1 VNRLGIGLARA
12 ALVIAVVTAVARV
25 VGFARV
31 VVFARTVGPA
41 NCLGNVY
48 YTANS
53 VPNIVFEIV
62 AGGALASLV
71 VPVLAGAA
79 DRRDSAEVGRTTSAL
94 LTWTVLLLLPIS
106 IAGIWL
112 ARPVMELLVGDN
124 GQCNPQQVIDAGTR
138 MLLVFLPQIVLYGVG
153 IVLIGVLQAHRRF
166 IGPALAPLLSSV
178 VVIAAYAVFAIHF
191 TGDPETLSTVSRTD
205 ELILSVGTTL
215 GVVILSLC
223 LVVPLHRLRVPLRPS
238 LLFPAGVAAKVRR
251 LAIAGVITLAAQQI
265 SVAVVL
271 RLAND
276 AGPRGAVTLY
286 NLAWTVFLV
295 PWAVLAVPIATSAF
309 QRLSADA
316 EAGDEHRYA
325 ATAATS
331 THALLYTTLAAAAV
345 MVAIAE
351 PAARVLAQNG
361 PAATS
366 TDVVA
371 LARAIAAFAPGLVGY
386 GLVAHIGRALYARG
400 RGRLAAGATA
410 LGWLAVIAADVAIVA
425 VTPRLDTVPAL
436 ALGNSVGMT
445 VAGVLL
451 LIGLARS
458 AGRDALAGVTRAL
471 VAGLAGAALG
481 MALGRL
487 VANVVSGPALVTNVG
502 IAVAATTAT
511 LLVFTGAVA
520 VAGGPSTRALLQSVR
535 RG

>member
-1 VNRLGIGLARA
+1 MSRLGMGLVRA
-12 ALVIAVVTAVARV
+12 ALVIVVVTAAARV

-31 VVFARTVGPA
+31 VVFAQTVGPA

-79 DRRDSAEVGRTTSAL
+79 ERRDSAEVGRTTSAL

-106 IAGIWL
+106 VAGIWL
-112 ARPVMELLVGDN
+112 ARPVMELLVGSS
-124 GQCNPQQVIDAGTR
+124 GECNPQQVVDAGTR

-166 IGPALAPLLSSV
+166 IGPAVAPLLSSA
-178 VVIAAYAVFAIHF
+178 VVIAAYSVFAIHF
-191 TGDPETLSTVSRTD
+191 TGNPNQLSTVSRTD
-205 ELILSVGTTL
+205 ELILSVGTTV
-215 GVVILSLC
+215 GVALLSLC
-223 LVVPLHRLRVPLRPS
+223 LLLPLRRLHLPLRPS
-238 LLFPAGVAAKVRR
+238 LRFPDGVASKVRS
-251 LAIAGVITLAAQQI
+251 LAVAGVITLVAQQV

-309 QRLSADA
+309 QRLSARA
-316 EAGDEHRYA
+316 TAGDERAYA
-325 ATAATS
+325 TTAASS
-331 THALLYTTLAAAAV
+331 THALLLTTFVSAAV

-361 PAATS
+361 PGATS
-366 TDVVA
+366 DDVEA
-371 LARAIAAFAPGLVGY
+371 LARAIAAFAPGLIGY
-386 GLVAHIGRALYARG
+386 GLVAHVGRALFARH
-400 RGRLAAGATA
+400 RGRLAAGAIA
-410 LGWLAVIAADVAIVA
+410 AGWVAVIGADLALVAA
-425 VTPRLDTVPAL
+425 TGSPDTVPAL

-451 LIGLARS
+451 LVGLARE
-458 AGRDALAGVTRAL
+458 AGRAAVAGVARSL
-471 VAGLAGAALG
+471 VTGVVAAGAGLV
-481 MALGRL
+481 LGRL
-487 VANVVSGPALVTNVG
+487 LANVVSGPSVAANVG
-502 IAVAATTAT
+502 IAVAATIVTV
-511 LLVFTGAVA
+511 LVSAAVVA
-520 VAGGPSTRALLQSVR
+520 MAGGPGARELLRSVR
-535 RG
+535 NG

>member
-1 VNRLGIGLARA
+1 MGLARA
-12 ALVIAVVTAVARV
+12 ALVIALVTAIARV

-79 DRRDSAEVGRTTSAL
+79 ERRDVTELGRTTSAL

-112 ARPVMELLVGDN
+112 AQPVMELLVGDN
-124 GQCNPQQVIDAGTR
+124 GQCNPQQVVDAGTR

-166 IGPALAPLLSSV
+166 VGPALAPLLSSA
-178 VVIAAYAVFAIHF
+178 VVIAAYSVFAIHF
-191 TGDPETLSTVSRTD
+191 TGNPDRLSTVSRTD

-215 GVVILSLC
+215 GVAVLSLC
-223 LVVPLHRLRVPLRPS
+223 LLVPFLRLRVPLRPS
-238 LLFPAGVAAKVRR
+238 LHFPTGIATRVRSLAVAGVV
-251 LAIAGVITLAAQQI
+251 TLVAQQI
-265 SVAVVL
+265 SVAIVL

-309 QRLSADA
+309 QRLSARAD
-316 EAGDEHRYA
+316 AGDARA
-325 ATAATS
+325 FATTAAAS
-331 THALLYTTLAAAAV
+331 TQAVLLTTLAAGAV
-345 MVAIAE
+345 LVAIAE
-351 PAARVLAQNG
+351 PVARVLAQNG
-361 PAATS
+361 PAATPD
-366 TDVVA
+366 DVDA

-386 GLVAHIGRALYARG
+386 GLVAHVGRALYAQD
-400 RGRLAAGATA
+400 RGRLAAS
-410 LGWLAVIAADVAIVA
+410 VIAAGWIGVIGADLAIVA
-425 VTPRLDTVPAL
+425 STGRPDTVPAL

-445 VAGVLL
+445 LAGVLL
-451 LIGLARS
+451 LVSLARV
-458 AGRDALAGVTRAL
+458 AGRDAVAGIARAL
-471 VAGLAGAALG
+471 TAGLAGGAIGLI
-481 MALGRL
+481 LGRL
-487 VANVVSGPALVTNVG
+487 VANTVSGPGLVTNVSVAIVAT
-502 IAVAATTAT
+502 IAT
-511 LLVFTGAVA
+511 VA
-520 VAGGPSTRALLQSVR
+520 VFIGVIALAGGSQVRTMLQSVR